1 MRFKAIAFSILIS
14 LPVVLVIGGGVA
26 YVVSNVPSWIRKEPA
41 RITREYREVAEHLL
55 SSPETASYS
64 GARKKEWRLSSRR
77 INGCPWG
84 CVEGEEHACV
94 WVRANPELWMSKEV
108 DVIHP
113 VPYALIFYWGG
124 SVVALA
130 LISLAALAVWSFL
143 RFLRERD
150 DFIAATAHDLT
161 TPLAG
166 LRLQIGR
173 DDDEARTLV
182 DRLLLVVSNLKDF
195 LRLGGRRPPPAKE
208 AIDLVALVAEAYK
221 LFSADYRDVMDDAD
235 VDISAEG
242 PVVAIGD
249 STLVMQI
256 LWNLFGNDLK
266 YAAPYGAVS
275 VRVRRDGRFAV
286 VEFVDSG
293 PGMTRREMRKSFD
306 RYYRAKTV
314 LVSGKGGFGI
324 GLCTSREFARAMGGD
339 LTVCAN
345 KPSGCVFTLKLP
357 LCRKE
362 TET

>member
-1 MRFKAIAFSILIS
+1 MRFRAIVFSILIS
-14 LPVVLVIGGGVA
+14 LPAVLVIGGGAA
-26 YVVSNVPSWIRKEPA
+26 YVAFNVPGWIRAEPG
-41 RITREYREVAEHLL
+41 RITREYREHAERLVEQ
-55 SSPETASYS
+55 PQTATSTVPRQK
-64 GARKKEWRLSSRR
+64 GWRR
-77 INGCPWG
+77 IGRVSGNMWG
-84 CVEGEEHACV
+84 YVPEGSRIRV
-94 WVRANPELWMSKEV
+94 WVLNGSGNCLSVVVGA
-108 DVIHP
+108 IHP

-124 SVVALA
+124 SVVALV
-130 LISLAALAVWSFL
+130 LIVLTALAVWSFL
-143 RFLRERD
+143 RFLRARD

-173 DDDEARTLV
+173 DADEERMLV
-182 DRLLLVVSNLKDF
+182 DRLLLIVSNLKDF
-195 LRLGGRRPPPAKE
+195 LRLGGQRPPPAKE
-208 AIDLVALVAEAYK
+208 SIDLAAHVAEAYK
-221 LFSADYRDVMDDAD
+221 LFSADYRDVLDDAD
-235 VDISAEG
+235 VGISADG
-242 PVVAIGD
+242 QVVAVGD

-275 VRVRRDGRFAV
+275 VRIRSDGEFAI

-293 PGMTRREMRKSFD
+293 PGMTRREMRKAFD

-339 LTVCAN
+339 LTVHAN

-357 LCRKE
+357 LDRKE
-362 TET
+362 TKA